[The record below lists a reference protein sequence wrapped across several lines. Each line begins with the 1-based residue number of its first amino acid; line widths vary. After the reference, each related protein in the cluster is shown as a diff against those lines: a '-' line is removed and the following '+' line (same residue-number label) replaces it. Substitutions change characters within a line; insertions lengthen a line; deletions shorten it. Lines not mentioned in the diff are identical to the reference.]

1 VNEGVNIP
9 LRGQISPLGAK
20 FSLRGEV
27 KNGTQDVVNVVE
39 NSKLAEVYNFSSF
52 SAKWA
57 EDE

>member
-39 NSKLAEVYNFSSF
+39 NSKLAEVYSVR
-52 SAKWA
+52 KPKC
-57 EDE
+57 